1 MWDWADG
8 PMSDFMPTTAAPSPA
23 EAPVSAAAEAP
34 VATNAT
40 NATTVTARVGGAPAP
55 VAPVPAAPAPGT
67 PTTTTARTPSVPD
80 GGLARTGADVVLILL
95 FALTAVL
102 IGVLLVRTGADR
114 TRPSRTS

>member
-1 MWDWADG
+1 
-8 PMSDFMPTTAAPSPA
+8 MSGFMPTTAAPLPA
-23 EAPVSAAAEAP
+23 EAPVSAAADAAP
-34 VATNAT
+34 VAT

-55 VAPVPAAPAPGT
+55 AAPVPAAPAPGT

-102 IGVLLVRTGADR
+102 IGVLLVRMGADR
-114 TRPSRTS
+114 TRPSRTC